1 MSRLLIVG
9 AGGHGKVT
17 LDCALENKK
26 YCRIAFLAD
35 DASVAVGGELAGH
48 PVLLESQTSFER
60 MASEFDEFI
69 IAIGDNHIRMKK
81 TGHFIENGLKL
92 ATLIHP
98 SAAVSAF
105 AKISPGTVIFANAV
119 VNAFAVI
126 GRSCIINSGAVVE
139 HDCVIGDGAH
149 VSPKAALGGSVIVGQ
164 KSWLCLGSSV
174 ANNLRIGAE
183 TVIGAGAVVL
193 HDVPDGVLAAGVP
206 AVICKRYPEAAS
218 SIEI

>member
-26 YCRIAFLAD
+26 YRRIAFLAD
-35 DASVAVGGELAGH
+35 DEAVGGELAGH
-48 PVLLESQTSFER
+48 PVLLESRNSLER
-60 MASEFDEFI
+60 LAGEFDEFI
-69 IAIGDNHIRMKK
+69 IAVGDNHIRMEK
-81 TGHFIENGLKL
+81 TDHFIANGLRP

-98 SAAVSAF
+98 GAAVSAF
-105 AKISPGTVIFANAV
+105 AEISPGTVIFANAV

-149 VSPKAALGGSVIVGQ
+149 ISPKVALGGSVSVGQ
-164 KSWLCLGSSV
+164 KSWLCLGSIV

-193 HDVPDGVLAAGVP
+193 RDVPDGVLAAGVP
-206 AVICKRYPEAAS
+206 AVIRKRYPKDAS